1 MASPEM
7 PPEDN
12 GRAESIQL
20 HLRLRPLDVALLKQ
34 LATSRD
40 QTLSAT
46 VRFLLHFYQRSVAES
61 RARRSGET
69 P

>member
-1 MASPEM
+1 MALPAM

-20 HLRLRPLDVALLKQ
+20 HLRLRSTDVALLKQ
-34 LATSRD
+34 LASNRD

-46 VRFLLHFYQRSVAES
+46 VRFLLYFYQRSVAVT
-61 RARRSGET
+61 RPRQPGEIS
-69 P
+69 